1 MKTIL
6 NYLKEN
12 LKKLKNHDTKSFNF
26 RRLLIVWLCIHPIV
40 SCTPISRFNRLVSKH
55 PYLLDKQ
62 VFDTIHI
69 RDGKRLDTSFIW
81 NEGKDTVIINGIRI
95 ERFRD
100 TFRLYYRER
109 NCTTYIHETN
119 IQPSKATQ
127 KIIREKTTNIPLLV
141 DIIGFIGLFC
151 LFSFALW
158 KK

>member
-1 MKTIL
+1 MKNIL
-6 NYLKEN
+6 NYLKKN
-12 LKKLKNHDTKSFNF
+12 LKKLKNHDTKSFKF
-26 RRLLIVWLCIHPIV
+26 WRLFIVWIFIFTFV

-55 PYLLDKQ
+55 PYLLNKQ

-109 NCTTYIHETN
+109 NCTTHIHETK

-127 KIIREKTTNIPLLV
+127 KIIREETTNFPLLIALIG
-141 DIIGFIGLFC
+141 IISIL
-151 LFSFALW
+151 LLIIW

>member
-1 MKTIL
+1 MKNIL
-6 NYLKEN
+6 NHFKKN
-12 LKKLKNHDTKSFNF
+12 LTKLKNNDTKSYKFW
-26 RRLLIVWLCIHPIV
+26 RLLIVWFCIHTIV

-69 RDGKRLDTSFIW
+69 RYGERLDTSFIW

-100 TFRLYYRER
+100 TFKLYYRER
-109 NCTTYIHETN
+109 NCTTHIHETK

-127 KIIREKTTNIPLLV
+127 KIIREETTNFPLLIALIG
-141 DIIGFIGLFC
+141 IISIL
-151 LFSFALW
+151 LLIIW

>member
-1 MKTIL
+1 MKNIL

-12 LKKLKNHDTKSFNF
+12 LKKLENNDTKNFNIW
-26 RRLLIVWLCIHPIV
+26 RLLIVWVCIHPIV

-109 NCTTYIHETN
+109 NCTTHIHETK

-127 KIIREKTTNIPLLV
+127 KIIREETTNFSLLIALIG
-141 DIIGFIGLFC
+141 IISIL
-151 LFSFALW
+151 LLIIW

>member
-1 MKTIL
+1 MKNIL
-6 NYLKEN
+6 NYLREN
-12 LKKLKNHDTKSFNF
+12 LKKLENNDTKNFNIW
-26 RRLLIVWLCIHPIV
+26 RLLIVWVCIHPIV

-55 PYLLDKQ
+55 PYLHDKQ

-109 NCTTYIHETN
+109 NCTTHIHETK

-127 KIIREKTTNIPLLV
+127 KIIREETTNFPLLIALIG
-141 DIIGFIGLFC
+141 IISIL
-151 LFSFALW
+151 LLIIW

>member
-1 MKTIL
+1 MKPIL
-6 NYLKEN
+6 NYLREN
-12 LKKLKNHDTKSFNF
+12 LKKLENNDTKNFNIW
-26 RRLLIVWLCIHPIV
+26 RLLIIWVCIHPIV

-55 PYLLDKQ
+55 SYLLDKQ

-109 NCTTYIHETN
+109 NCTTHIHETK

-127 KIIREKTTNIPLLV
+127 KIIREETTNFPLLIALIG
-141 DIIGFIGLFC
+141 IISIL
-151 LFSFALW
+151 LLIIW